1 MKGTRKSPLLITI
14 IIVMLLVTACNTGNT
29 SGENGSPSSSPTEQG
44 QQSAASESKKGP
56 GENPSLNES
65 GFPITNEPIKLD
77 FVAGLPAGSHPDW
90 NDAML
95 FNEYEKMTGIDIQW
109 QMISTSVLEE
119 QRNII
124 LASGELPDAF
134 YAALIPDGDVMK
146 YGQQGM
152 FIPLN
157 DLIDKYAPNI
167 KKLLDEN
174 PDIRKGLTMPDGNI
188 YSIPRVYD
196 PGFTSVLVNPKQWI
210 NTKWAE
216 TLNLKLPETTD
227 EFYNYLKAIKE
238 GDPNGNGEAD
248 EIPYGAD
255 GIGRLTKYLHGAWG
269 LQNRGSR
276 HAYVDVNPE
285 TKELRFFPTDP
296 KYKEMLEYINKLYS
310 EELIDQDIF
319 TVNSS
324 ELLARLQ
331 EDVYGVYNSW
341 DPESWGNVE
350 NFVGAPA
357 LAGPNGDK
365 LVVSN
370 SPLTGLGHF
379 VITSA
384 NEYPEATMRWIDYF
398 FSEEGSEMFFMGFE
412 GVTFKRNADGTTEFL
427 DEIANNPNGLS
438 FDQAIA
444 QYLVWPGGGMPGILS
459 QKYFH
464 GGESLPLSV
473 EAAELLEPYL
483 PEETWPPFSFTTEE
497 NTRMAAIS
505 SDISTYIREMQAKF
519 ITGEVPFSEW
529 ESYVETIQKMGLA
542 EYMEIYQA
550 AYERYKNG

>member
-1 MKGTRKSPLLITI
+1 LKGTRKSPLLITI

-44 QQSAASESKKGP
+44 QQSAASESKKDP

>member
-1 MKGTRKSPLLITI
+1 MLKRTRKRPLLLTVIM
-14 IIVMLLVTACNTGNT
+14 VLLFVTACSSGSNNAEPKAPSNT
-29 SGENGSPSSSPTEQG
+29 SNEQG
-44 QQSAASESKKGP
+44 EQPSAEASLV
-56 GENPSLNES
+56 NAS
-65 GFPITNEPIKLD
+65 GFPIVNEPVKLD
-77 FVAGLPAGSHPDW
+77 IVAGLPAGSHPDW
-90 NDAML
+90 NDVML
-95 FNEYEKMTGIDIQW
+95 FNEYEKKTGIDIEW
-109 QMISTSVLEE
+109 QMISTSVLNE

-124 LASGELPDAF
+124 LASGELPDVF
-134 YAALIPDGDVMK
+134 YAAGIPDGDVMK

-157 DLIDKYAPNI
+157 DLIDNYAPNI

-196 PGFTSVLVNPKQWI
+196 PAFTSVLINPKQWI

-227 EFYNYLKAIKE
+227 EFYDYLKAIKE
-238 GDPNGNGEAD
+238 GDPNGNGKAD
-248 EIPYGAD
+248 EIPFGAD
-255 GIGRLTKYLHGAWG
+255 GIGRLTKYLYGAWG

-285 TKELRFFPTDP
+285 TDELRFFPTDA
-296 KYKEMLEYINKLYS
+296 KYKEMLEYIHKLYS
-310 EELIDQDIF
+310 EELIDPDIF

-324 ELLARLQ
+324 ELLARLG

-341 DPESWGNVE
+341 DPESWANIE
-350 NFVGAPA
+350 NFTGAPV
-357 LAGPNGDK
+357 LAGPHGDK

-379 VITSA
+379 VITNA
-384 NEYPEATMRWIDYF
+384 NEHPEATMRWIDYF
-398 FSEEGSEMFFMGFE
+398 FSDEGTEMFFMGFE

-427 DEIANNPNGLS
+427 DEIVKNRKGLS

-444 QYLVWPGGGMPGILS
+444 QYLVWPGGGMPGIVS
-459 QKYFH
+459 QKYFR

-473 EAAELLEPYL
+473 EAAELLEPYI
-483 PEETWPPFSFTTEE
+483 PEETWPPFSYTTEE
-497 NTRMAAIS
+497 NTRMAAID

-519 ITGEVPFSEW
+519 ITGDVPFSEW
-529 ESYVETIQKMGLA
+529 EAYVETIEKMGMA